1 MDGSGKATQTDLLY
15 QALQKQDKPVRKVSF
30 PNYESPSSS
39 LIKMYLNGEF
49 GSDPQSVNAFA
60 TSVFF
65 AVDRFASFRKDWQPF
80 YENGGIIIAD
90 RYVTSNLVHQAGKI
104 AEAAEKERYIHWL
117 SDLEYNIFGLPRP
130 DCVIFLDMPPA
141 YSLRLRQQ
149 RNALKQGTWRRI
161 FTKPT
166 NITCSKPIKTPPP
179 SPNSSS
185 GIVSVRRR
193 RPNPQ
198 HRRDSY
204 GNHGIDC
211 QIFTITLIKIK
222 KAATRHRSA
231 CSLSSLQGSYTAYF
245 SKTPFKKAIIPASTS
260 SLISL

>member
-1 MDGSGKATQTDLLY
+1 MNGTLFVIEGVDGSGKATQTDLLY

-30 PNYESPSSS
+30 PNYDSPSSS

-80 YENGGIIIAD
+80 YENGGIVIAD

-104 AEAAEKERYIHWL
+104 AEAAEKERYVHWL

-149 RNALKQGTWRRI
+149 RNTLKQGLTQDIHEADQQYLQQAYENATAIAQHQQWHRI
-161 FTKPT
+161 
-166 NITCSKPIKTPPP
+166 NCVA
-179 SPNSSS
+179 N
-185 GIVSVRRR
+185 
-193 RPNPQ
+193 
-198 HRRDSY
+198 D
-204 GNHGIDC
+204 
-211 QIFTITLIKIK
+211 QIRSIEEIHTEIMLLIAK
-222 KAATRHRSA
+222 
-231 CSLSSLQGSYTAYF
+231 F
-245 SKTPFKKAIIPASTS
+245 SR
-260 SLISL
+260 

>member
-1 MDGSGKATQTDLLY
+1 MNGTLFVIEGVDGSGKATQTDLLY

-30 PNYESPSSS
+30 PNYDSPSSS

-60 TSVFF
+60 PSVFF

-141 YSLRLRQQ
+141 YSLRRRQQ
-149 RNALKQGTWRRI
+149 RNALKQGLAQDIHEADQYYLQQAYENATAIAQQQQWHRI
-161 FTKPT
+161 NCVT
-166 NITCSKPIKTPPP
+166 N
-179 SPNSSS
+179 
-185 GIVSVRRR
+185 
-193 RPNPQ
+193 
-198 HRRDSY
+198 D
-204 GNHGIDC
+204 
-211 QIFTITLIKIK
+211 QIRSIEEIHTEIMELIAK
-222 KAATRHRSA
+222 
-231 CSLSSLQGSYTAYF
+231 F
-245 SKTPFKKAIIPASTS
+245 SR
-260 SLISL
+260 

>member
-1 MDGSGKATQTDLLY
+1 MNGTLFVIEGVDGSGKATQTDLLY

-30 PNYESPSSS
+30 PNYDSPSSS

-80 YENGGIIIAD
+80 YENGGIVIAD

-149 RNALKQGTWRRI
+149 RNTLKQGLTQDIHEADQHYLQQAYENATAIAQQQQWHRI
-161 FTKPT
+161 S
-166 NITCSKPIKTPPP
+166 C
-179 SPNSSS
+179 
-185 GIVSVRRR
+185 VA
-193 RPNPQ
+193 
-198 HRRDSY
+198 D
-204 GNHGIDC
+204 D
-211 QIFTITLIKIK
+211 QIRSIEEIHTEIMKLIAKFLL
-222 KAATRHRSA
+222 
-231 CSLSSLQGSYTAYF
+231 SL
-245 SKTPFKKAIIPASTS
+245 
-260 SLISL
+260 

>member
-1 MDGSGKATQTDLLY
+1 MNGTLFFIEGVDGSGKATQTDLLY

-30 PNYESPSSS
+30 PNYDSPSSS

-80 YENGGIIIAD
+80 YENGGIVIAD

-104 AEAAEKERYIHWL
+104 AEAAEKERYVHWL

-149 RNALKQGTWRRI
+149 RNTLKQGLTQDIHEADQQYLQQAYENATAIAQHQQWHRI
-161 FTKPT
+161 
-166 NITCSKPIKTPPP
+166 NCVA
-179 SPNSSS
+179 N
-185 GIVSVRRR
+185 
-193 RPNPQ
+193 
-198 HRRDSY
+198 D
-204 GNHGIDC
+204 
-211 QIFTITLIKIK
+211 QIRSIEEIHTEIMQLIAK
-222 KAATRHRSA
+222 
-231 CSLSSLQGSYTAYF
+231 F
-245 SKTPFKKAIIPASTS
+245 SR
-260 SLISL
+260 